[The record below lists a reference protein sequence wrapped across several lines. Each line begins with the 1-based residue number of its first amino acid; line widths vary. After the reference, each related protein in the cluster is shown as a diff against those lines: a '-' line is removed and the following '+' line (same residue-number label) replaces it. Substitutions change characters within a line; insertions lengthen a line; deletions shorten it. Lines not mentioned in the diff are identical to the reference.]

1 MQSKGPLF
9 CLCCVSQS
17 KKIVLFTI
25 LYIESST
32 LTCSVAIS
40 RNAEILALKESH
52 DQSYAHSEK
61 LVTYIDEV
69 IKQAGLKPSDLDAVC
84 VSKGPGSYTGL
95 RIGVSAAKGLCY
107 GLGIP
112 LLSVGSL
119 ESIAYLAKTNFE
131 NTLADVALLCPMV
144 DARRMEVYMQ
154 LFDVDL
160 NLLQPVSAEI
170 IDEQS
175 FSSELGK
182 GKIAF
187 FGDGA
192 AKCKETIQHTN
203 AVFLDDFKTSATGMI
218 SVAEAKFSNEQFE
231 DVAYFEPYYL
241 KDFVAGKPKKMF

>member
-1 MQSKGPLF
+1 
-9 CLCCVSQS
+9 VA
-17 KKIVLFTI
+17 TI
-25 LYIESST
+25 LHIESST

-40 RNAEILALKESH
+40 RNGDIRALQESH

-61 LVTYIDEV
+61 LVVYIDEV
-69 IKQAGLKPSDLDAVC
+69 IKQAELKPSDLDAVC

-119 ESIAYLAKTNFE
+119 ESMAHLVKANFE
-131 NTLADVALLCPMV
+131 NELADVSFLCPMI

-154 LFDVDL
+154 LFDAGL
-160 NLLQPVSAEI
+160 NQLQAVSAEI
-170 IDEQS
+170 IDEKS
-175 FSSELGK
+175 FASELEK
-182 GKIAF
+182 GRVVF
-187 FGDGA
+187 LGDGA
-192 AKCKETIQHTN
+192 AKCKEIIQHTN
-203 AVFLDDFKTSATGMI
+203 AIFLDDFKTSASGMI
-218 SVAEAKFSNEQFE
+218 PLAESKFANKQFE

>member
-1 MQSKGPLF
+1 MP
-9 CLCCVSQS
+9 
-17 KKIVLFTI
+17 TI
-25 LYIESST
+25 LHIESST
-32 LTCSVAIS
+32 LTCSVAVS
-40 RNAEILALKESH
+40 RDGEMLALRESH

-61 LVTYIDEV
+61 LVVYIDEA
-69 IKQAGLKPSDLDAVC
+69 IKQAGLKPTDLDAVC

-119 ESIAYLAKTNFE
+119 ESMSNWAQANFKNE
-131 NTLADVALLCPMV
+131 LEDVSMLCPMI
-144 DARRMEVYMQ
+144 DARRMEVYAQ
-154 LFDVDL
+154 LFDASL
-160 NLLQPVSAEI
+160 KEIQPVSAEI

-175 FSSELGK
+175 FDSELEK
-182 GKIAF
+182 GKVAF

-192 AKCKETIQHTN
+192 AKCKDVINHPN
-203 AVFLDDFKTSATGMI
+203 AIFLEEFNPSAQGMI
-218 SVAEAKFSNEQFE
+218 SLAEAKFAEKQFE

>member
-1 MQSKGPLF
+1 
-9 CLCCVSQS
+9 VA
-17 KKIVLFTI
+17 TI

-40 RNAEILALKESH
+40 RNGDMLALQESH

-61 LVTYIDEV
+61 LVVYIDEV
-69 IKQAGLKPSDLDAVC
+69 IKQAKLKPSDLDAVC

-119 ESIAYLAKTNFE
+119 ESMAYLAKTNFE
-131 NTLADVALLCPMV
+131 NDLADVSFLCPMI

-154 LFDVDL
+154 LFDAGL
-160 NLLQPVSAEI
+160 NQLQAVSAEI

-175 FSSELGK
+175 FVSELEK
-182 GKIAF
+182 GRVVF
-187 FGDGA
+187 LGDGA
-192 AKCKETIQHTN
+192 AKCKEIIQHTN
-203 AVFLDDFKTSATGMI
+203 AIFLDDFKTSASGMI
-218 SVAEAKFSNEQFE
+218 PLAESKFTNQQFE

>member
-1 MQSKGPLF
+1 MP
-9 CLCCVSQS
+9 
-17 KKIVLFTI
+17 TI

-61 LVTYIDEV
+61 LVTYIDEA
-69 IKQAGLKPSDLDAVC
+69 IKQAELKPSDLEAVC

-112 LLSVGSL
+112 LISVGSL
-119 ESIAYLAKTNFE
+119 EAMTQLAKTNFG
-131 NTLADVALLCPMV
+131 NALSDVSFLCPMI

-154 LFDVDL
+154 LFDAGL
-160 NLLQPVSAEI
+160 NQLQSVSAEI

-175 FSSELGK
+175 FSSELEK
-182 GKIAF
+182 GKVAF
-187 FGDGA
+187 FGDGG
-192 AKCKETIQHTN
+192 AKCKEIIQHPN
-203 AVFLDDFKTSATGMI
+203 AVFLDDFKTSASGMI
-218 SVAEAKFSNEQFE
+218 ALAEAKFSNQQFE

-241 KDFVAGKPKKMF
+241 KDFVAGKPKKMFL

>member
-1 MQSKGPLF
+1 
-9 CLCCVSQS
+9 VA
-17 KKIVLFTI
+17 TI
-25 LYIESST
+25 LHIESST

-40 RNAEILALKESH
+40 RNGDILALQESH

-61 LVTYIDEV
+61 LVVYIDEV
-69 IKQAGLKPSDLDAVC
+69 IKQAELKPSDLDAVC

-119 ESIAYLAKTNFE
+119 ESMAHLVKANFE
-131 NTLADVALLCPMV
+131 NELADVSFLCPMI

-154 LFDVDL
+154 LFDAGL
-160 NLLQPVSAEI
+160 NQLQAVSAEI
-170 IDEQS
+170 IDEKS
-175 FSSELGK
+175 FASELEK
-182 GKIAF
+182 GRVVF
-187 FGDGA
+187 LGDGA
-192 AKCKETIQHTN
+192 AKCKEIIQHTN
-203 AVFLDDFKTSATGMI
+203 AIFLDDFKTSASGMI
-218 SVAEAKFSNEQFE
+218 PLAESKFANKQFE